1 MYEDGP
7 AAELVPY
14 FDLSGGRAHRNISS
28 VEGKQ
33 GRLVCSVRNRGQRTV
48 GRQWNR
54 VEYLEC
60 VVCRCPGSGVEFTP
74 WF

>member
-1 MYEDGP
+1 MNEDVP

-33 GRLVCSVRNRGQRTV
+33 GRLVCTVSNRGQRTV
-48 GRQWNR
+48 GTQWNM
-54 VEYLEC
+54 ENLER
-60 VVCRCPGSGVEFTP
+60 VVCRCPGSGAEFTP
-74 WF
+74 SF